1 MRVEKIISYQLC
13 VPSSQDS
20 FEAGLI
26 PRAFPFPL
34 KEIEAQG
41 PEGMLTMLEEAS
53 SLGSPD
59 CTTCQV

>member
-1 MRVEKIISYQLC
+1 MRAEEIISYQLC

-26 PRAFPFPL
+26 PWDFPFPL

-41 PEGMLTMLEEAS
+41 PEGVRTMLEEAS

-59 CTTCQV
+59 CSM